1 MSKHTRNGQSFTSK
15 SYFHGLIS
23 LLLKILEPLLQK
35 RLASIFS
42 LVFYARY
49 SNNTDMNKRMKQCIP
64 IVFVMTFL
72 LPLWA
77 EATDQ
82 PFLQVGGTTISIGD
96 TPAKVR
102 EAFGE
107 PEWEEV
113 QKDIRIRRGRSILVR
128 DVTVWW
134 YTIDD
139 GWGRPNNYGFYI
151 LEGEVV
157 RIRKTGW

>member
-1 MSKHTRNGQSFTSK
+1 
-15 SYFHGLIS
+15 
-23 LLLKILEPLLQK
+23 
-35 RLASIFS
+35 
-42 LVFYARY
+42 
-49 SNNTDMNKRMKQCIP
+49 MKQCIL

-72 LPLWA
+72 LPLCA
-77 EATDQ
+77 GATDQ

-96 TPAKVR
+96 IPSKVR

-113 QKDIRIRRGRSILVR
+113 QKDIRIRRGRSVLVR